1 MIEIKMNLMKFMLYR
16 DFDMLELTN
25 RLKEERKKMDY
36 LSKGPVMDMSTL
48 TDEEQVLHKK
58 AKTFY
63 EDAWKEQLYES
74 IGKSSLEN
82 FSDDAPIK
90 IMDESLEKVILSS
103 VMRLIRENKMKKIY
117 KTVMLVNADKIY
129 KIGNEYAEEI
139 GKKNIF
145 ALTPDE
151 MKKVHDIFADGMLQ
165 RRMACLPA
173 AFELL
178 EMYKL
183 QKEMS
188 ADEDF
193 NEKVLENHDKIDH
206 IRRTQ
211 HTRTKAGSSLS
222 LDELQENN
230 SDLLK
235 DSGSSV
241 EEAVESKTMSDWE
254 KIFLSVLNDEE
265 KKIFRLLQ
273 EKKTQEEIASELGY
287 ESQSA
292 ISKKK
297 KKMEEK
303 IRDEIA
309 RQNM

>member
-1 MIEIKMNLMKFMLYR
+1 MNIKISLMKFMLYR

-25 RLKEERKKMDY
+25 RLKEARKKMDY
-36 LSKGPVMDMSTL
+36 LSKGAVMDMSTL
-48 TDEEQVLHKK
+48 TEEEQVLHEK
-58 AKTFY
+58 AKAFY
-63 EDAWKEQLYES
+63 EDAWKEQLSET

-90 IMDESLEKVILSS
+90 ILDESLEKVVLSS
-103 VMRLIRENKMKKIY
+103 VMRLIKECKMKRIY

-145 ALTPDE
+145 ALTPGE
-151 MKKVHDIFADGMLQ
+151 MKKVHDIFADNMLK
-165 RRMACLPA
+165 RRMECLPV

-183 QKEMS
+183 QKKMS

-211 HTRTKAGSSLS
+211 HTRTKAGASLS

-230 SDLLK
+230 SELIS

-241 EEAVESKTMSDWE
+241 EESVEAKSMSEWE
-254 KIFLSVLNDEE
+254 QIFLSVLNDEE
-265 KKIFRLLQ
+265 KKIFKLLQ

>member
-1 MIEIKMNLMKFMLYR
+1 MNIKISLMKFMLYR

-25 RLKEERKKMDY
+25 RLKEARKKMDY
-36 LSKGPVMDMSTL
+36 LSKGAVMDMSTL
-48 TDEEQVLHKK
+48 TEEEQVLHEK
-58 AKTFY
+58 AKAFY
-63 EDAWKEQLYES
+63 EDAWKEQLSET

-90 IMDESLEKVILSS
+90 ILDESLEKVVLSS
-103 VMRLIRENKMKKIY
+103 VMRLIKECKMKRIY

-145 ALTPDE
+145 ALTPGE
-151 MKKVHDIFADGMLQ
+151 MKKVHDIFADNMLK
-165 RRMACLPA
+165 RRMECLPV

-183 QKEMS
+183 QKKMS

-211 HTRTKAGSSLS
+211 HTRTKAGASLS

-230 SDLLK
+230 SELIS

-241 EEAVESKTMSDWE
+241 EESVEAKSMSEWE
-254 KIFLSVLNDEE
+254 QIFLSVLNDEE
-265 KKIFRLLQ
+265 KKIFKLLQ
-273 EKKTQEEIASELGY
+273 EKRTQEEIAEELGY

-303 IRDEIA
+303 IREEIV
-309 RQNM
+309 RQNT

>member
-25 RLKEERKKMDY
+25 RLKEVRKNMDY
-36 LSKGPVMDMSTL
+36 LSKGQVLDMSTL
-48 TDEEQVLHKK
+48 TEEEQVLHEK
-58 AKTFY
+58 AKAFY
-63 EDAWKEQLYES
+63 EDAWKEQLSET

-90 IMDESLEKVILSS
+90 ILDESLEKVVLSS
-103 VMRLIRENKMKKIY
+103 VMRLIKECKMKKIY

-145 ALTPDE
+145 ALTPSE
-151 MKKVHDIFADGMLQ
+151 MKKVHDIFADNMLK
-165 RRMACLPA
+165 RRMECLPV
-173 AFELL
+173 AFELF

-183 QKEMS
+183 QKQMS

-206 IRRTQ
+206 VRRTQ
-211 HTRTKAGSSLS
+211 HTRTKSGASLS

-230 SDLLK
+230 SELIS

-241 EEAVESKTMSDWE
+241 EEAVETKSMSEWE
-254 KIFLSVLNDEE
+254 QIFLSVLNDEE
-265 KKIFRLLQ
+265 KKIFKLLQ